1 MVMSSVLGNLLI
13 TSPQQKETIMNT
25 LDLRGLTPV
34 PVTPFNRDESV
45 DFDAIGRLGSW
56 LASIDGVEGLV
67 VWATP

>member
-1 MVMSSVLGNLLI
+1 MVMSSVLGTFSSLLL
-13 TSPQQKETIMNT
+13 SKETIMNT